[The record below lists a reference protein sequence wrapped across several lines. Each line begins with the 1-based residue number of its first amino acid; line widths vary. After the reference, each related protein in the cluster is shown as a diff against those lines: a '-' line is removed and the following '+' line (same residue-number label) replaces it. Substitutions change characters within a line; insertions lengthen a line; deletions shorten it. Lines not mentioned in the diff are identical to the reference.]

1 MYHYMKS
8 TIISILIAVVFIGG
22 ALFLVKGKSD
32 VPQGEVKSNVT
43 VVDGKQ
49 IIEIDAKGGYAP
61 RITTAKADIPTI
73 IKVKTEGT
81 FDCSSA
87 LTIPSLSYQTNLPQ
101 TGVTDIEV
109 PAQKSGNKVQGICS
123 MGMYNF
129 SVNFI

>member
-1 MYHYMKS
+1 MKS

-22 ALFLVKGKSD
+22 ALFFVKGKSD
-32 VPQGEVKSNVT
+32 APQGEVKNNVT

-49 IIEIDAKGGYAP
+49 IIEIDAKGGYSP
-61 RITTAKADIPTI
+61 RVTTAKADMPTV
-73 IKVKTEGT
+73 IKVKTQGT

-87 LTIPSLSYQTNLPQ
+87 LIIPSLSYQKNLPQ

-109 PAQKSGNKVQGICS
+109 PPQKTGSTVQGICS

-129 SVNFI
+129 SIKFI